1 MKIQAEIRRR
11 WWMKLC
17 KALPVAFLLLLAPI
31 WVSGQSN
38 VETIIQKSVEAN
50 NRDWDADPE
59 FDYTERDQEK
69 DGIKTYEV
77 TMLYGS
83 PYQRLVAVN
92 GHPLN
97 PSKKAEEQKKFE
109 EALAERRNETPEKRA
124 ARIAKFQAER
134 KRDHT
139 MLDQLTKAFDFRLLG
154 NQKLKGHS
162 VYVLSARPRK
172 DYRPPNRDSQV
183 LTGMEGKLWIDRN
196 SFQWVRVEA
205 HVMHPVRIEG
215 FVAEVEPGTQF
226 ELEKTPVSADIWLSQ
241 HFAMKSN
248 AKVMLFWPHR
258 TQEDITYSNYHKSS
272 GPTQ

>member
-1 MKIQAEIRRR
+1 
-11 WWMKLC
+11 L
-17 KALPVAFLLLLAPI
+17 
-31 WVSGQSN
+31 VSGQSN
-38 VETIIQKSVEAN
+38 VETIIQQSVEAN
-50 NRDWDADPE
+50 NRDWDADPQ

-83 PYQRLVAVN
+83 PYRRVVAVN
-92 GHPLN
+92 GHPLS
-97 PSKKAEEQKKFE
+97 PSKKAEEEKKFE

-162 VYVLSARPRK
+162 VYVLGAQARK

-183 LTGMEGKLWIDRN
+183 LPGMEGKLWIDRD

-205 HVMHPVRIEG
+205 P
-215 FVAEVEPGTQF
+215 
-226 ELEKTPVSADIWLSQ
+226 
-241 HFAMKSN
+241 
-248 AKVMLFWPHR
+248 
-258 TQEDITYSNYHKSS
+258 
-272 GPTQ
+272 

>member
-11 WWMKLC
+11 PWIKLC
-17 KALPVAFLLLLAPI
+17 EALPLAFLLLLAPV
-31 WVSGQSN
+31 WVAGQTN

-50 NRDWDADPE
+50 NRDWDADPQ
-59 FDYTERDQEK
+59 FDYTERDQDK
-69 DGIKTYEV
+69 DGIRTYEV
-77 TMLYGS
+77 TMLFGS
-83 PYQRLVAVN
+83 PYRRLVAVN
-92 GHPLN
+92 DRPLR

-154 NQKLKGHS
+154 NQRLKGHS
-162 VYVLSARPRK
+162 VYVLGAHPRK
-172 DYRPPNRDSQV
+172 DYRPPDRDSQV
-183 LTGMEGKLWIDRN
+183 LTGMEGKLWIERN

-215 FVAEVEPGTQF
+215 IVAEVEPGTEF
-226 ELEKTPVSADIWLSQ
+226 ELEKMPVTADIWLSQ
-241 HFAMKSN
+241 HFAQRSN

-258 TQEDITYSNYHKSS
+258 AQEDITYSNYHKSS